1 MRAPHPAPRVGIR
14 RRWWPAPSVRGVV
27 RGTVRKLL
35 ERCARD
41 HEGPMIITDVEALLL
56 RQPGALDTT
65 IADGSQDALIVRV
78 TTDTGIAGIG
88 EVDSNP
94 TVIKSII
101 EAPPSHK
108 TACGLRSL
116 LIGEDPAD
124 IPRLWQRMYRG
135 SPHYCRRGAAAR
147 AIRTTPLP
155 LRGTP
160 CHAPRAPLHP
170 PPPGSRP
177 DPPRPHAST

>member
-41 HEGPMIITDVEALLL
+41 HEGPMIIAYGAALLR
-56 RQPGALDTT
+56 RQPGARDLP

-94 TVIKSII
+94 TVIKSIV

-135 SPHYCRRGAAAR
+135 SLYYGRRGAAGPPISRIHIAPW
-147 AIRTTPLP
+147 AIPRHGPGKPL
-155 LRGTP
+155 
-160 CHAPRAPLHP
+160 HAP
-170 PPPGSRP
+170 PGRS
-177 DPPRPHAST
+177 PRDQGR